1 MRTYVE
7 KQFLRKKMKYP
18 LIGVRYGE
26 YSPQT
31 LSNKKS
37 QLITVSDNINVIIR
51 IGVLELVGCSV
62 TSIKNQK
69 LREKWPKKHQKMAKK
84 VGHAWKSVISS
95 HIEEQ
100 FNIDKY
106 INI

>member
-1 MRTYVE
+1 M
-7 KQFLRKKMKYP
+7 
-18 LIGVRYGE
+18 
-26 YSPQT
+26 
-31 LSNKKS
+31 
-37 QLITVSDNINVIIR
+37 VSDNINVIIR

-100 FNIDKY
+100 FNIPLSVWSLYHVQTCLCSSIFRK
-106 INI
+106 ITTRPLTLIPS